1 MSLTDRQLLDLHS
14 WMLLERMLDENINL
28 LFRMGKIMSM
38 FHPVLGQEAAN
49 VGAYAALRDG
59 DAFVPSHRGKIG
71 WVMRGMD
78 LNYLVA
84 GLFGKREGFGQGRN
98 PVGSHM
104 CGDAEI
110 GLLPTQGSIGSSCNF
125 GVGAALA
132 MKLQRRP
139 SAALIFGGDA
149 SSNRG
154 DVHEGMNFASVF
166 KLPAVFLFINNGW
179 SISVRASFALSVECI
194 SERAAGYRMPG
205 VTIDGRDVLAVYA
218 TVSQALERA
227 RRGEGPMLVEA
238 KVDRWTAHSANDPD
252 IYRTDEE
259 RAAARRRDPIAEFEA
274 LLERRDLLD
283 AAGRQAARDTAAARL
298 AAAIAYAEQCTDPGY
313 AEMMYGV
320 YQAAA

>member
-1 MSLTDRQLLDLHS
+1 MSLSDQQLLEMHAWMVLERQL
-14 WMLLERMLDENINL
+14 DEKINL

-49 VGAYAALRDG
+49 IGAFYALRDG

-78 LNYLVA
+78 LHYLVA

-104 CGDAEI
+104 CGDADI
-110 GLLPTQGSIGSSCNF
+110 GLMPSQGSIGSSFNF

-139 SAALIFGGDA
+139 NAALIFGGDA
-149 SSNRG
+149 SANRG
-154 DVHEGMNFASVF
+154 DVHEGMNFAAVF
-166 KLPAVFLFINNGW
+166 KLPAVFFFVNNGW

-194 SERAAGYRMPG
+194 SERAPGYHIPG
-205 VTIDGRDVLAVYA
+205 VTIDGRDVLAVHA
-218 TVSQALERA
+218 ALAQALERA
-227 RRGEGPMLVEA
+227 RRGEGPSLVEA

-274 LLERRDLLD
+274 LLAARGLLD
-283 AAGRQAARDTAAARL
+283 EARQQAVRDEAAARL
-298 AAAIAYAEQCTDPGY
+298 EAAIAYAESCADPGL
-313 AEMMYGV
+313 AEMTYGV
-320 YQAAA
+320 YKPAA

>member
-1 MSLTDRQLLDLHS
+1 MSLSDSQLLELYD
-14 WMLLERMLDENINL
+14 WMLLERLFDEKINQ

-49 VGAYAALRDG
+49 VGAFYALRDG

-71 WVMRGMD
+71 WMMRGMD
-78 LNYLVA
+78 LNYFTA

-104 CGDAEI
+104 CGDARI
-110 GLLPTQGSIGSSCNF
+110 GLLPSEGSIGSSFNF

-132 MKLQRRP
+132 LKLQRRP
-139 SAALIFGGDA
+139 NAALIFAGDA
-149 SSNRG
+149 ASNRG
-154 DVHEGMNFASVF
+154 DVHEGMNFAAVF
-166 KLPAVFLFINNGW
+166 KLPAVFYFINNGW

-194 SERAAGYRMPG
+194 SERAPGYRIPG

-218 TVSQALERA
+218 TLAEALERA
-227 RRGEGPMLVEA
+227 RRGEGPTLVEA

-259 RAAARRRDPIAEFEA
+259 RAAARRRDPIREYEA
-274 LLERRDLLD
+274 VLAARGLLD
-283 AAGRQAARDTAAARL
+283 DARAQAAREQALARL
-298 AAAIAYAEQCTDPGY
+298 EAAIAYAESGTDPGF
-313 AEMMYGV
+313 AEMTYGL
-320 YQAAA
+320 YQAPA